1 MPQYFSIKDWSEA
14 DRPREKLLANGK
26 ESLSNAE
33 LLAILIG
40 SGNREE
46 SAVDLCKRILAS
58 TNNNLSRLSKLSI
71 SELQKF
77 KGIGEAKA
85 ISIVAALELG
95 RRKKSSSND
104 ATVISSSQSVFSI
117 MNPLVGDLS
126 HEEFWV
132 IYLNNSN
139 KVLTKLQMSK
149 GGITGTLVDVRLV
162 LKKALELGAVAL
174 IVVHNHPSGTL
185 KVSQSDKNITQKIKE
200 ASSALDIKLLDHVI
214 ITENNYLSFADEG
227 LL

>member
-1 MPQYFSIKDWSEA
+1 
-14 DRPREKLLANGK
+14 
-26 ESLSNAE
+26 
-33 LLAILIG
+33 
-40 SGNREE
+40 
-46 SAVDLCKRILAS
+46 
-58 TNNNLSRLSKLSI
+58 
-71 SELQKF
+71 
-77 KGIGEAKA
+77 
-85 ISIVAALELG
+85 
-95 RRKKSSSND
+95 
-104 ATVISSSQSVFSI
+104 

-149 GGITGTLVDVRLV
+149 GGIAGTLVDVRLV

-200 ASSALDIKLLDHVI
+200 ASSALDIKLLDHII
-214 ITENNYLSFADEG
+214 ITENDYISFADEG